1 MYVQVENEV
10 GSDDDRVV
18 IVHQDRS
25 NQQPPDVNIT
35 DPVTDPFVSQH
46 QNINV
51 KVMLLRVNSRSDIT
65 LKFNNKTISNF
76 TFDPVTKL
84 LEVNLN
90 LEPGKNNSVS
100 ERKKQLGSDQ
110 DVTVIEFQPAQLL
123 SPPIIDITY
132 PQENTF
138 STSNNLLSISGTIM
152 HVDKYE
158 NATAYLNNVASPTVF
173 IQPNVSKLSMS
184 SAAITWNKY
193 I

>member
-51 KVMLLRVNSRSDIT
+51 KAMLLRVNSRSDIT

-90 LEPGKNNSVS
+90 LEPGKNNVFV
-100 ERKKQLGSDQ
+100 KGKNNFGSDQ
-110 DVTVIEFQPAQLL
+110 DVTVIEFQQAQLL
-123 SPPIIDITY
+123 SCLLY
-132 PQENTF
+132 
-138 STSNNLLSISGTIM
+138 TSPSPR
-152 HVDKYE
+152 D
-158 NATAYLNNVASPTVF
+158 TA
-173 IQPNVSKLSMS
+173 
-184 SAAITWNKY
+184 
-193 I
+193 